1 MSDLYE
7 LHMRA
12 TMVLLELF
20 ICLSKAAL
28 GRSWR
33 ASATEEEES
42 SHGAGG
48 NEPPKEAGV
57 IDPPGA
63 PYIGSPGDMGCP
75 TQHYAG
81 ILLLR

>member
-12 TMVLLELF
+12 TMMLLELF

-42 SHGAGG
+42 SRGAGG
-48 NEPPKEAGV
+48 NEPPKEAGLLA
-57 IDPPGA
+57 PPGA
-63 PYIGSPGDMGCP
+63 PYIGSPGDKECP
-75 TQHYAG
+75 TIHCTG
-81 ILLLR
+81 TLLLS